1 MRAER
6 VWARAV
12 DLDGKTIKF
21 QDVDD
26 LLAQALEHE
35 ADHLDGVLYVDHL
48 KTKDDLF
55 EVTPGDEEVDEGTPR
70 AEESESAPTES

>member
-1 MRAER
+1 MRAEK
-6 VWARAV
+6 VWARAA

-21 QDVDD
+21 QGVEE

-35 ADHLDGVLYVDHL
+35 ADHLDGVLFIDHL

-55 EVTPGDEEVDEGTPR
+55 EVTEGEEEDDGAPR
-70 AEESESAPTES
+70 AQEPESAQAEG